1 MESYEFSFLSNL
13 VIHFIVAGDAIEDML
28 GAAVSEIAGRAKQ
41 AFIVGNGLSKEGVR
55 LLGKK
60 LACMTI
66 GDLEALLD
74 FKNIDPEKV
83 AELMKNIANLAKAL
97 VRY

>member
-1 MESYEFSFLSNL
+1 
-13 VIHFIVAGDAIEDML
+13 ML
-28 GAAVSEIAGRAKQ
+28 GTSVSNIAGRAKQ
-41 AFIVGNGLSKEGVR
+41 AFVVGNGLSQEGTK

-74 FKNIDPEKV
+74 LKNIDPVKV
-83 AELMKNIANLAKAL
+83 AELMKNIGDLAKAL
-97 VRY
+97 VRILVFNVCFTFLTYQEPSQILPLS

>member
-1 MESYEFSFLSNL
+1 
-13 VIHFIVAGDAIEDML
+13 ML
-28 GAAVSEIAGRAKQ
+28 GTAVSTIAGRAKQ
-41 AFIVGNGLSKEGVR
+41 AFVVGNGLSQEGKR

-74 FKNIDPEKV
+74 LKNIDPVKV
-83 AELMKNIANLAKAL
+83 AELMKNIGDLAKAL
-97 VRY
+97 VRNLGSQNVLFVVSYSFYNITS

>member
-1 MESYEFSFLSNL
+1 
-13 VIHFIVAGDAIEDML
+13 
-28 GAAVSEIAGRAKQ
+28 
-41 AFIVGNGLSKEGVR
+41 
-55 LLGKK
+55 
-60 LACMTI
+60 MTI

-97 VRY
+97 VRFNPS